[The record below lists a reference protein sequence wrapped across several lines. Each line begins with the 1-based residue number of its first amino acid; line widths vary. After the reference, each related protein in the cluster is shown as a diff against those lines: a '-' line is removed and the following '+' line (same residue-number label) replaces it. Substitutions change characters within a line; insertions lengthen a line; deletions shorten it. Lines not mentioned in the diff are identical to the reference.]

1 MKKFFVTIL
10 TFIYLATTTGA
21 TLHTHYCMG
30 KVFSVDFVKK
40 DGCTKCGMQTS
51 EDCCKDELKVIKVN
65 DNHQQA
71 FNEISFAPA
80 FAIVEKQYKI
90 SADTLFST
98 TLASATHNNS
108 PPNSS
113 GTSLCILHCVFRI

>member
-10 TFIYLATTTGA
+10 TFIYLVTTTGA

-71 FNEISFAPA
+71 INEISSAPA
-80 FAIVEKQYKI
+80 FAIVEKQYTI
-90 SADTLFST
+90 AADTLSST
-98 TLASATHNNS
+98 TLASAIYNNS

-113 GTSLCILHCVFRI
+113 GTSLCVLYCVFRI